1 MYQNLHCPF
10 CSKFTD
16 SQEHALACAETQQYL
31 TNGEKEELKY
41 FTYNDLFE
49 SIDKQ
54 APATRM
60 YQKLIQIRQKLRT
73 KQNTRAPHGI
83 VVDQLADAHLY

>member
-1 MYQNLHCPF
+1 MYQNLDCPF
-10 CSKFTD
+10 CSKFVD
-16 SQEHALACAETQQYL
+16 SQEHALACAETHQYL
-31 TNGEKEELKY
+31 TTEEKEELKY
-41 FTYNDLFE
+41 VTYNDLFE

-60 YQKLIQIRQKLRT
+60 YQKLIQIRQKLRL